1 MAKKKW
7 KINKLRKSKQLSRI
21 ANIVLSF
28 RIKNLLCYVQKYQT
42 TKDIEDL
49 HDVRIALRRVR
60 YNMEIFYVCFNKTF
74 FMKLYSAIEKLQ
86 DLSGELRDL
95 DVFIENIN
103 SLKKEN
109 VEVNEEIELRI
120 NQKRILLQQK
130 FEKELS
136 KFVKNKNLKSFIKV
150 IS

>member
-95 DVFIENIN
+95 DVFIEKIN